1 MLRFMRSTEEIGLQA
16 NWKNPGP
23 LVLKYTRNRTGQD
36 GPAARERNMLVH
48 EHPVEVADDVEL
60 DTEDPAVLDQFQFY
74 TSRPK
79 AQQWHMIV
87 AITALQK
94 VTIGKSHVGGSKWR
108 SSRTW
113 ALAFLTSPCSA
124 NTALVR
130 DLKLLTLRVADLDAS
145 WLHLFV
151 GFDALYRALT
161 HTAPLVFAFFPL
173 NFV

>member
-1 MLRFMRSTEEIGLQA
+1 M
-16 NWKNPGP
+16 
-23 LVLKYTRNRTGQD
+23 
-36 GPAARERNMLVH
+36 
-48 EHPVEVADDVEL
+48 EVADDVEL

-161 HTAPLVFAFFPL
+161 HTAPRVFAFFPL

>member
-1 MLRFMRSTEEIGLQA
+1 
-16 NWKNPGP
+16 
-23 LVLKYTRNRTGQD
+23 
-36 GPAARERNMLVH
+36 
-48 EHPVEVADDVEL
+48 VEVADDVEL

-130 DLKLLTLRVADLDAS
+130 DLKLLMLRVADLDAS
-145 WLHLFV
+145 WLHRPIRGV
-151 GFDALYRALT
+151 
-161 HTAPLVFAFFPL
+161 
-173 NFV
+173 